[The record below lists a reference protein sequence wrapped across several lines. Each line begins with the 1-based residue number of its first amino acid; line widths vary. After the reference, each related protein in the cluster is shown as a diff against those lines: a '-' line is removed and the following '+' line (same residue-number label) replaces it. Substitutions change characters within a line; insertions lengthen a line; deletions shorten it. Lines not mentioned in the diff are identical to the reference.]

1 MITLCRITDHDT
13 KSVYFHTTMY
23 SDEVKAKDIAY
34 SKIEMPGSLFHC
46 DLQHWKSNG
55 LFGE

>member
-1 MITLCRITDHDT
+1 
-13 KSVYFHTTMY
+13 MY

-46 DLQHWKSNG
+46 GLQHWKSNG